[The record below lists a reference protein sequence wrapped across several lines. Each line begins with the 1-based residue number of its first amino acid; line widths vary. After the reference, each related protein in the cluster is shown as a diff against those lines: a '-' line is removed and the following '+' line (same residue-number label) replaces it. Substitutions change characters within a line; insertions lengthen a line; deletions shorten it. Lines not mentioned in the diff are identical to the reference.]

1 MTKRTFRERL
11 KRRGRLV
18 APPPNPLRDPIAHIK
33 RPLRALNRGRVRAA
47 GGEAEVRPGQSVLE
61 FTPADVV
68 RIRTKFLATQ
78 KEFAGLIGI
87 SAETLRT
94 WERGRR
100 RPHGPSRALLRAIDA
115 DPAAVARALNWH
127 ARDFSLN
134 LVDWLG
140 E

>member
-1 MTKRTFRERL
+1 MTKRYFRERL

-18 APPPNPLRDPIAHIK
+18 APPPNPLQDPIAHIK
-33 RPLRALNRGRVRAA
+33 RPLRALNGGRVGAA
-47 GGEAEVRPGQSVLE
+47 FENEVRPGQAVIE
-61 FTPADVV
+61 FRPADVV
-68 RIRTKFLATQ
+68 RIRRKFLATQ
-78 KEFAGLIGI
+78 KDFARLIGI

-100 RPHGPSRALLRAIDA
+100 RPHGPARALLRAIDA

-127 ARDFSLN
+127 ARDFN
-134 LVDWLG
+134 VRLVDWLG